1 MEKEVRSGCK
11 AEGCSRQTMAAAT
24 TTFAQLKNFCDTF
37 YLIFM
42 THTHTRTHN
51 SMVYSQAT
59 PHIVIY
65 RPQVVAESLCGL
77 PTTLAPCVA
86 SARTD
91 RQADRQRDSWIDRQ
105 PSIHKLVSHKDTNTR
120 TYNGSSWLRESLMK
134 YAKRRM
140 QA

>member
-1 MEKEVRSGCK
+1 MVASG
-11 AEGCSRQTMAAAT
+11 GSRQTMAAAT
-24 TTFAQLKNFCDTF
+24 STFAQLKNFCDTF

-42 THTHTRTHN
+42 THTRIHAHIIAWYTVRRRL
-51 SMVYSQAT
+51 T

-91 RQADRQRDSWIDRQ
+91 RQPDRQRDSWIDRQ